1 MIRVTYT
8 RATGLANLQ
17 EEYELLLKN
26 SDCVFIQVEI
36 VYMGEVKWFHLKG
49 GKGHK
54 PEDLMSFLT
63 WELRSHRFE
72 IRRLHYH
79 YGDKVF
85 RALEVLR

>member
-8 RATGLANLQ
+8 RATGLADLQ
-17 EEYELLLKN
+17 HEYELLLQN
-26 SDCVFIQVEI
+26 SDCVFIQAEI
-36 VYMGEVKWFHLKG
+36 VFLGEVRWFHLKG
-49 GKGHK
+49 GKGTK
-54 PEDLMSFLT
+54 PENLMSFLT

-79 YGDKVF
+79 YGDRVF